1 MPTVAEVERIRA
13 AMQALPEV
21 KPEQREV
28 GNQEAVTQL
37 AADIESMRA
46 KGYTWDEIA
55 EFFGKNGI
63 TIKATTLKSYARRA
77 GAGSQ
82 KGRKPR
88 QKKRTPAAA
97 PTAAPAPPVQKP
109 ETQANATKPA
119 TKQKNPTEADAR
131 FTAREDSNDI

>member
-1 MPTVAEVERIRA
+1 MPTIAEVERIRA

-37 AADIESMRA
+37 SADIEAMRT

-55 EFFGKNGI
+55 EFFAKNGI
-63 TIKATTLKSYARRA
+63 AIKATTLKSYARRA
-77 GAGSQ
+77 GTGSP
-82 KGRKPR
+82 KGKKPR

-109 ETQANATKPA
+109 EAQANTTKPA